1 MVQTKGRSKHK
12 MFKLHETLARDCLIL
27 GEFDLSLVLLS
38 RDANYPWLILVP
50 QRQDIKEIY
59 QLNNA
64 DRQQLLL
71 ESCQLSEAITALFAP
86 DKLNIATLGNL
97 VPQLHMHHVAR
108 FKSDCAWPGPIWGV
122 SASKSYDPH
131 IFDQRCDALRQQLLS
146 CGLRYSAD

>member
-12 MFKLHETLARDCLIL
+12 MFKLHETLERDSLMV

-50 QRQDIKEIY
+50 KRPDIQEIY
-59 QLNNA
+59 QLNPS
-64 DRQQLLL
+64 DRQQLLQ
-71 ESCQLSEAITALFAP
+71 ESCQLSEAIMALFVP

-108 FKSDCAWPGPIWGV
+108 YRSDCAWPGPIWGV
-122 SASKSYDPH
+122 SSPKPYNP
-131 IFDQRCDALRQQLLS
+131 QVLLERRDALRQQLQS
-146 CGLRYSAD
+146 CGLRCSAD